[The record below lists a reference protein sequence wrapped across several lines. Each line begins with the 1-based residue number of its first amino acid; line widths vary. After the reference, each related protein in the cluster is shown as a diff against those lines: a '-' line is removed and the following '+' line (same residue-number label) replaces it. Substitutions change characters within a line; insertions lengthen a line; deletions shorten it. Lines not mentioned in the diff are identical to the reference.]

1 MDASASIRSSNHAN
15 SAASAHGAASRR
27 RLARR
32 RVLLH
37 ATLIFFC
44 ALIVLPLLWVLML
57 SIKSLPD
64 SYTGTLWPKQFD
76 FTSYPYVF
84 EKMPFVLG
92 NLSNSIIVALTT
104 VTLTSLCAV
113 LAGYAIVHLRMP
125 GKIIVVALL
134 VGTLYFPTRIVSLI
148 GIYRMQADLGLINTL
163 PGLILPYVTLN
174 LALSI
179 LVMKGIFEQ
188 ISPELLEAAKIDGA
202 SSWRILWSIMVPL
215 IANGLVVL
223 LIINFVTAW
232 GEYLLAYTLT
242 NDQAVRTLP
251 VVLAGV
257 AGGFG
262 QWAWP
267 RLAAI
272 YVLAITPGIITFAI
286 AQRWYMKGLQEGAL
300 KF

>member
-1 MDASASIRSSNHAN
+1 MN
-15 SAASAHGAASRR
+15 SAALSASANPAGVASAHPRLPRR
-27 RLARR
+27 RINGRAM
-32 RVLLH
+32 LLH
-37 ATLIFFC
+37 ATLVFFC
-44 ALIVLPLLWVLML
+44 ALIVLPLLWVFLL
-57 SIKSLPD
+57 SVKSLPD
-64 SYTGTLWPKQFD
+64 SYTGTLWPRQFD

-84 EKMPFVLG
+84 DKMPFVLG

-104 VTLTSLCAV
+104 VTVTSLCAV

-125 GKIIVVALL
+125 AKVLLVALL
-134 VGTLYFPTRIVSLI
+134 VGTLYFPTRLVSLI
-148 GIYRMQADLGLINTL
+148 GIYRLQSALGLVNTL

-179 LVMKGIFEQ
+179 LIMRGIFEQ
-188 ISPELLEAAKIDGA
+188 ISPELLEAAKMDGA
-202 SSWRILWSIMVPL
+202 SSWRILWSIMLPL

-223 LIINFVTAW
+223 LIVNFVTAW

-242 NDQAVRTLP
+242 NDQSVRTLP

-272 YVLAITPGIITFAI
+272 YVLAITPGIITFAV

>member
-1 MDASASIRSSNHAN
+1 MESNATISFSDRTAIDRARVHP
-15 SAASAHGAASRR
+15 AAQSRGV
-27 RLARR
+27 LR

-44 ALIVLPLLWVLML
+44 ALIVLPLLWVLLL
-57 SIKSLPD
+57 SVKSLPD

-76 FTSYPYVF
+76 LTSYPYVF
-84 EKMPFVLG
+84 EKMPFILG

-104 VTLTSLCAV
+104 VAITSTCATLA
-113 LAGYAIVHLRMP
+113 AYAIVHLKMP
-125 GKIIVVALL
+125 GKMVLVALL

-148 GIYRMQADLGLINTL
+148 GIYRIQADLGLINTL

-188 ISPELLEAAKIDGA
+188 ISPEMLEAARIDGA
-202 SSWRILWSIMVPL
+202 SSWRTLWEIMLPL

-242 NDQAVRTLP
+242 NDQVVRTLP

-267 RLAAI
+267 RLAAV
-272 YVLAITPGIITFAI
+272 YVLAITPGIIAFAV